1 MVCIS
6 RGDLGH
12 PAPHTRPCLGLEHHL
27 LYHVT
32 KPLWCHPAEDSGG
45 WWHQLLYSITHFS
58 YINAEDW
65 LTFKISGKQL
75 YRAKLCC
82 SGKNNQPTPLPP
94 KKNPTNLKKS
104 GSLWRYCFSFF
115 FCTWKTMTSNF
126 PCTISTHSQLRG
138 IYLGEDR
145 SFLCLALVLCA
156 FISAVLA
163 ELPWEVLLHL
173 NTPQL

>member
-6 RGDLGH
+6 RGDLGY
-12 PAPHTRPCLGLEHHL
+12 PAPDTRPCL

-32 KPLWCHPAEDSGG
+32 EPLWCHPAEDSGG

-82 SGKNNQPTPLPP
+82 SGKNNQPTNQPP
-94 KKNPTNLKKS
+94 SPQKNTTNLKKS

-115 FCTWKTMTSNF
+115 FCTWKTEWRVTS
-126 PCTISTHSQLRG
+126 
-138 IYLGEDR
+138 
-145 SFLCLALVLCA
+145 LVQSLL
-156 FISAVLA
+156 IVNSAVSTWVKTGVSRA
-163 ELPWEVLLHL
+163 LPWSFVPSFRQRLRNFLEKCFCI
-173 NTPQL
+173 